1 MVCSNSEGECLIP
14 IDPIS
19 YGKGGG
25 FKMKIFL
32 VLSQILYVLCTLP
45 WLIIWGLSFMS
56 FDNGFGLGNVSF
68 VLAIGLYPVAV
79 LICSI
84 IAWILHVRKRRGAL
98 IVNLIPML
106 WILFLGVPLF
116 LINI

>member
-1 MVCSNSEGECLIP
+1 MFAPYSPAITVGPGCGGKKPWVTDKAEVIGMPRYRIETFNSLEMAKTIGIN
-14 IDPIS
+14 S
-19 YGKGGG
+19 
-25 FKMKIFL
+25 
-32 VLSQILYVLCTLP
+32 
-45 WLIIWGLSFMS
+45 
-56 FDNGFGLGNVSF
+56 FGLGNVSF